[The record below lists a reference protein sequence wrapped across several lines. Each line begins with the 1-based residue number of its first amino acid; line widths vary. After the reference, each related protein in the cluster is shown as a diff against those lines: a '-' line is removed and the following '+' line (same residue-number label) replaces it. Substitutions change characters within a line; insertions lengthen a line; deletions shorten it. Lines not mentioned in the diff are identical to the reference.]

1 MIVVICGPGGV
12 GKGTLARR
20 LITLDDGLWLSRSWT
35 TREQRPGEDHDAY
48 VFSDREAFEAKAA
61 EGGFLEWAEFLGNL
75 YGTPVPEAPDER
87 DVVLEIEVQG
97 AEQVKERDPD
107 ALIVLLV
114 APSQADYE
122 QRMRGRGDAEDK
134 IRDRIHE
141 ARKEMEA
148 ARKLGAEEVVN
159 DDLDRATAEVH
170 ALIRAARE
178 ESAGSQ
184 DEV

>member
-1 MIVVICGPGGV
+1 
-12 GKGTLARR
+12 
-20 LITLDDGLWLSRSWT
+20 
-35 TREQRPGEDHDAY
+35 
-48 VFSDREAFEAKAA
+48 
-61 EGGFLEWAEFLGNL
+61 
-75 YGTPVPEAPDER
+75 
-87 DVVLEIEVQG
+87 
-97 AEQVKERDPD
+97 
-107 ALIVLLV
+107 V

-170 ALIRAARE
+170 ALIQTARE
-178 ESAGSQ
+178 ESAGSP